1 MLHDELLRAADLADV
16 AFVGE
21 LYMHDMRAGHYARLN
36 APPEMMFGQ
45 AIADGW
51 LPMSSGPMT
60 VKIVVYTVKGDRA
73 GFAAFKQEPGH
84 GLGERQELWFLS
96 VAPAYRGGGVGS
108 RFFDAACARLSETS
122 AEISARTLEAS
133 TRMAEMLSRRGFV
146 HQGRDIGGSLDG
158 PVAVDNWLK
167 IYRRRPGLL
176 SSILAALGRVI
187 GGK

>member
-1 MLHDELLRAADLADV
+1 MHDEVLRAADLADV

-45 AIADGW
+45 VIANGW
-51 LPMSSGPMT
+51 LPMSTGPMK
-60 VKIVVYTVKGDRA
+60 VEVVVYMVKGDRA
-73 GFAAFKQEPGH
+73 GFAAFKQEPAH
-84 GLGERQELWFLS
+84 RLGERRELWFFS

-108 RFFDAACARLSETS
+108 RFSDAACARLSETS

-167 IYRRRPGLL
+167 IYRCRPGLL
-176 SSILAALGRVI
+176 SRILTAVGRII
-187 GGK
+187 GRK